1 MNYLIFGVLTTAVN
15 FLVYLPLNQIISYL
29 IANIISW
36 IFAVVFAF
44 LVNKAFVF
52 ESDSWDRKTI
62 LPQFTAFITARL
74 LSLALEELTLLITVE
89 VLLFDSNVMK
99 VFAQILVVVVNY
111 FASKFVIFRGD
122 K

>member
-1 MNYLIFGVLTTAVN
+1 MNYLVFGVLTTAVN
-15 FLVYLPLNQIISYL
+15 FLVYLPLNQVISYL
-29 IANIISW
+29 IANVISW

-52 ESDSWDRKTI
+52 ESDGWDRKTV
-62 LPQFTAFITARL
+62 LPQLTAFITARL